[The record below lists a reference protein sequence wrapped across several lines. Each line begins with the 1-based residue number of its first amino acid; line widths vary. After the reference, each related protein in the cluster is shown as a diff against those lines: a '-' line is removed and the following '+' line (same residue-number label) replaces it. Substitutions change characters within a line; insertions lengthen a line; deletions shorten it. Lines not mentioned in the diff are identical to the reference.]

1 MSGSP
6 KGKGIRKPVNA
17 IHEYQ
22 ILKTRKWE
30 FGMYIGSGRAEFVR
44 EYATTWGF
52 SDSSAGKEHF
62 CNAGDLSLIPGMG
75 GSPREGIGYP
85 LEYSWASPVA
95 QMVKNLP
102 AISKTWA

>member
-1 MSGSP
+1 
-6 KGKGIRKPVNA
+6 
-17 IHEYQ
+17 
-22 ILKTRKWE
+22 
-30 FGMYIGSGRAEFVR
+30 MYIGSGRAEFVR

-85 LEYSWASPVA
+85 LEYSWFPLNSHSHSMCKMHSLWLNVS
-95 QMVKNLP
+95 QSLNLFQH
-102 AISKTWA
+102 